1 MSRPP
6 IRAAEYV
13 KRRTVSRLGRR
24 VGGSAT
30 VRTVLHPCTDTQT
43 ASALGAK
50 MGLEDI

>member
-1 MSRPP
+1 
-6 IRAAEYV
+6 
-13 KRRTVSRLGRR
+13 

-30 VRTVLHPCTDTQT
+30 VRTVLHPFTDTQT